1 MSEPGEGTW
10 VKGIAYGMSMGS
22 VQLPYALLR
31 YYTRLGLSDGEMLLI
46 QHLISFQ
53 QVEGNDFPTLEELAV
68 RMNIPPE
75 QVARGLQRLMRDG
88 FVSID
93 EDMDEARGIQY
104 ERYNVLGLYVKL
116 AECLQKE
123 SFSPAFSRKSAA
135 VSYHQ
140 NSGQTID
147 EAEERNMFRVFEN
160 EFGRPL
166 SPMEYETISG
176 WIDQDRYPEELILL
190 ALKEAVFAGKV
201 HFRYIDRIL
210 LEWSRNRVKTTE
222 DVKAYAARF
231 RSGGR

>member
-1 MSEPGEGTW
+1 MGEPGEGAW
-10 VKGIAYGMSMGS
+10 AKGVAYGMAMGS

-31 YYTRLGLSDGEMLLI
+31 YYTRLGLSDGEFLLL
-46 QHLISFQ
+46 QHLIAYQ
-53 QVEGNDFPTLEELAV
+53 QLEGNEFPTLEELAS
-68 RMNIPPE
+68 RMNIAPE

-116 AECLQKE
+116 AECLKE
-123 SFSPAFSRKSAA
+123 DSSSLIFGRNSAEPYQHNSIPAM
-135 VSYHQ
+135 
-140 NSGQTID
+140 
-147 EAEERNMFRVFEN
+147 EEVEEKNMFRVFEK

-176 WIDQDRYPEELILL
+176 WMDQDRYPEELILL

-222 DVKAYAARF
+222 DVKAYTARF

>member
-1 MSEPGEGTW
+1 MGEPGEGTW
-10 VKGIAYGMSMGS
+10 VKGFAYGMSMGS

-31 YYTRLGLSDGEMLLI
+31 YYTRLGLSDAEMLLI
-46 QHLISFQ
+46 QHLMSFQ
-53 QVEGNDFPTLEELAV
+53 QLEGIEFPTLEELAV

-75 QVARGLQRLMRDG
+75 QVAKGLQRLVRDG

-93 EDMDEARGIQY
+93 EDMDEAKGIQY
-104 ERYNVLGLYVKL
+104 ERYNLFGLYVKL

-123 SFSPAFSRKSAA
+123 SPSSAFGRPSAVRPFQQHSDQA
-135 VSYHQ
+135 LSD
-140 NSGQTID
+140 T
-147 EAEERNMFRVFEN
+147 EERNMFRVFEK

-210 LEWSRNRVKTTE
+210 LEWSRNRVRTPE